1 MTLKVNSLNPFDRN
15 FFGKTIASLARDQK
29 VRGEFLN
36 SSVLKHDSIDDL
48 NQFFVKKSIQSLEKM
63 PVADTLEKAAE
74 PSQIPTMMK

>member
-48 NQFFVKKSIQSLEKM
+48 NKFFVKKFIK
-63 PVADTLEKAAE
+63 KN
-74 PSQIPTMMK
+74 